1 MEQSS
6 LKESL
11 IAQLLDMGFT
21 KELSEEAYNKSE
33 TKTLEEIILILDSIQ
48 NGSSNTNPSQQQQPS
63 QQGESNPDKSNEESK
78 ENK

>member
-6 LKESL
+6 SKESL
-11 IAQLLDMGFT
+11 IAQLMDMGFT

-33 TKTLEEIILILDSIQ
+33 TKTIEEIILILDSIQ
-48 NGSSNTNPSQQQQPS
+48 NPSNTNATQQQQLP
-63 QQGESNPDKSNEESK
+63 QPGESNPEKSNEESK